1 VSSRRAPRELTA
13 ERLADFLA
21 NAGRQLLTYACP
33 AHRLEETLTDLAK
46 RFGCVAEVFCV
57 PSGLWL
63 SVARPGDS
71 APPVVRLARVGR
83 WSMNLD
89 RLAALDELFDDV
101 AAGRVDLDTA
111 EDTLMALVAR
121 PRPWRQSHEW
131 AAGAA
136 AGAAA
141 VVLYGGRWA
150 EAVMGAGLGLA
161 LAVLSTLVAAQHH
174 ARHLGPFVFGALSA
188 STAWLAAS
196 ISPELA
202 TQPLV
207 VAGLIQFVPG
217 TTLTVG
223 LSELVQKN
231 IVSGTGRLLDAMMVL
246 LSMVFGVML
255 VVGLAQAMGV
265 HTDFLARRRIEP
277 VPLAAL
283 ALGMLAAGASF
294 AVIARV
300 PRRWLV
306 LALGGCLVAGASI
319 EASRVYFPEVALCT
333 FFGALA
339 TGLYANACARWTRR
353 PAQLFLVPGMVLL
366 VPGMFGFMSFGR
378 LFTGDIEAG
387 AAGAFQTLMVGAAL
401 ATGIVAANTTLPPRK
416 SL

>member
-1 VSSRRAPRELTA
+1 MSETPSNELTV

-21 NAGRQLLTYACP
+21 RAGSQLLTYACP
-33 AHRLEETLTDLAK
+33 SHRLEDTLVDLAK
-46 RFGCVAEVFCV
+46 RFGCVADVFCV

-63 SVARPGDS
+63 SVVRSGGGS
-71 APPVVRLARVGR
+71 PVIRLARVQR
-83 WSMNLD
+83 WSMDLD
-89 RLAALDELFDDV
+89 RLSALDEVFDDV
-101 AAGRVDLDTA
+101 AAGRMDLEAAERALTA
-111 EDTLMALVAR
+111 LERR
-121 PRPWRQSHEW
+121 PRPWRLSTEW
-131 AAGAA
+131 AAGGV
-136 AGAAA
+136 AGASA
-141 VVLYGGRWA
+141 VLVYGGQWA
-150 EAVMGAGLGLA
+150 EALMGAGLGLA
-161 LAVLSTLVAAQHH
+161 LAVLATLVAGQHH
-174 ARHLGPFVFGALSA
+174 ARHLAPFAYGVLSA
-188 STAWLAAS
+188 GAAWLAAAV
-196 ISPELA
+196 SPGLA

-231 IVSGTGRLLDAMMVL
+231 IVSGTGRLLDAVMVL

-255 VVGLAQAMGV
+255 VAGV
-265 HTDFLARRRIEP
+265 ADALGAHADFLSRRPVEP
-277 VPLAAL
+277 VPLPAL

-306 LALGGCLVAGASI
+306 GALGGCFIAGSI
-319 EASRVYFPEVALCT
+319 IELSRVYFPEASLSA

-339 TGLYANACARWTRR
+339 TGLYANALARWTRR
-353 PAQLFLVPGMVLL
+353 PAQVFLVPGLVLL

-378 LFTGDIEAG
+378 LFAGDVAG
-387 AAGAFQTLMVGAAL
+387 GASGAFQTLMVGAAL
-401 ATGIVAANTTLPPRK
+401 ATGIVVANTTLPPRK